1 MFIQIIRISYY
12 DKIDVSE
19 RIDSNKT
26 TASDECDI
34 CHFIGIFLNHI
45 SKYQS
50 SIWNRCYNLL
60 MISKNLNNIVILNIK
75 GSLIIAVL
83 VA

>member
-50 SIWNRCYNLL
+50 SI
-60 MISKNLNNIVILNIK
+60 
-75 GSLIIAVL
+75 
-83 VA
+83 